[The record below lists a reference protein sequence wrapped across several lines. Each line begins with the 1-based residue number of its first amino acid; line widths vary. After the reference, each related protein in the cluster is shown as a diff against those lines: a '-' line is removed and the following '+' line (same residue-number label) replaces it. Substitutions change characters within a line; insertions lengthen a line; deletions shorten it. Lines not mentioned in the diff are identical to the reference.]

1 MEGQKEGRMEG
12 IFAMIADNLEEGF
25 SVGRITQKLEK
36 RFGLTEKE
44 AQEYMEKYEAAHSPF
59 SPKVDSREQ

>member
-1 MEGQKEGRMEG
+1 
-12 IFAMIADNLEEGF
+12 MIADNLEEGF

>member
-1 MEGQKEGRMEG
+1 
-12 IFAMIADNLEEGF
+12 MIADNLEEGF

-44 AQEYMEKYEAAHSPF
+44 AQEYMEKYEAVHSAF
-59 SPKVDSREQ
+59 LPKVDFREQ